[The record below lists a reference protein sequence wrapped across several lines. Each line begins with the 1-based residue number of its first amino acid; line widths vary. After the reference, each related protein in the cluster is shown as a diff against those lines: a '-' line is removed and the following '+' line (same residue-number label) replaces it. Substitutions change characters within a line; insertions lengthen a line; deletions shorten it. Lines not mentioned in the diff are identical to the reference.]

1 MGIGL
6 AFNPLF
12 LNTTFP
18 THTPPPPETREN
30 LGFLMFSGGLKYKI
44 GNDRVNNVSEQI
56 SIHNMV
62 DTKDNRGL
70 FFHPVFFTD
79 TDDSQGST
87 GREETIFIPLYHFYP
102 QVNI

>member
-6 AFNPLF
+6 SFNPLF

-18 THTPPPPETREN
+18 THTPPPETREN
-30 LGFLMFSGGLKYKI
+30 LGFLMFSGGLIYKI
-44 GNDRVNNVSEQI
+44 GNDRVNNVSEQV
-56 SIHNMV
+56 SIRNMV

-70 FFHPVFFTD
+70 FFYPVFFTD
-79 TDDSQGST
+79 TDDSQDST
-87 GREETIFIPLYHFYP
+87 GREGTIFIPLYHFYP